1 MWKLKVGAETVG
13 GEGGGQWLKSV
24 NNRLGRQVWE
34 FHPETGTPEE
44 LQQIEDARKAFW
56 NHRFE
61 RRHSSDLLMRIQFA
75 KENPCANNLPQ
86 LKVKDQE
93 EVTEEAVTTTL

>member
-1 MWKLKVGAETVG
+1 MIDVLTWPTKGKKEISKIDAFTTSCGFRY
-13 GEGGGQWLKSV
+13 
-24 NNRLGRQVWE
+24 RLVWE

-61 RRHSSDLLMRIQFA
+61 RRQSSDLLMRIQFA
-75 KENPCANNLPQ
+75 KENPCATNLPQ
-86 LKVKDQE
+86 LKVF
-93 EVTEEAVTTTL
+93 

>member
-61 RRHSSDLLMRIQFA
+61 RRHSSDLLMRIQVLSSGFFFIF
-75 KENPCANNLPQ
+75 Q
-86 LKVKDQE
+86 FIDTFSQE
-93 EVTEEAVTTTL
+93 IEYTAYG